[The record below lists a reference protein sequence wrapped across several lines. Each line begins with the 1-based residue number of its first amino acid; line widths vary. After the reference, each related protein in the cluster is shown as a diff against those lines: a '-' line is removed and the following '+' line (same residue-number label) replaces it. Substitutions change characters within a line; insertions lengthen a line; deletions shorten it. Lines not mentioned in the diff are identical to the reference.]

1 MFYREH
7 APPHFHAEYGD
18 DEVLIDIANLT
29 VYRGALSPRAV
40 ALVLEWAALHRDELR
55 RNWDRA
61 RREEPLERIEPL
73 A

>member
-18 DEVLIDIANLT
+18 EEVLIDIAHLS
-29 VYRGALSPRAV
+29 VYRGALSPRAI
-40 ALVLEWAALHRDELR
+40 ALVHEWAALHRDELR
-55 RNWDRA
+55 RNWERA